1 MANQGRH
8 PVQALRGDITM
19 IMKSLI
25 AAAAVAVVAAGAAA
39 PANAKVHVDL
49 YLGGYAP
56 NYYEPSYPVY
66 DPPPRRHHY
75 EEPAPVYDSYG
86 ISCDDGIDQVR
97 EAGFYKVR
105 ALSCEGRRYTYKGR
119 RDGYK
124 YIIKVSR
131 RSGDIVSVQA
141 AY

>member
-1 MANQGRH
+1 
-8 PVQALRGDITM
+8 M
-19 IMKSLI
+19 IMKSII
-25 AAAAVAVVAAGAAA
+25 AAFAVAGLAAGASA
-39 PANAKVHVDL
+39 PANAKVKVDL
-49 YLGGYAP
+49 YVGGYHP
-56 NYYEPSYPVY
+56 DYYEPSYPVY
-66 DPPPRRHHY
+66 DPPPPPPRPRY
-75 EEPAPVYDSYG
+75 EPDYGYDDG

>member
-1 MANQGRH
+1 
-8 PVQALRGDITM
+8 M
-19 IMKSLI
+19 IMKSIL
-25 AAAAVAVVAAGAAA
+25 AATAVAVVAAGAAA

-49 YLGGYAP
+49 YLGGLAP

-66 DPPPRRHHY
+66 DPPPPPPPRYHHY

-131 RSGDIVSVQA
+131 RSGDIVSVQE